1 LLFVYFYE
9 TFFSLFEVAL
19 ALLMTR

>member
-1 LLFVYFYE
+1 LLFVYFSE

-19 ALLMTR
+19 ASLMTR